1 MLEMHLKHFF
11 LLFVVSQSDNHNHA
25 VPFDTVV
32 NELRHYHIT
41 LLRYAAPKGRK
52 I

>member
-1 MLEMHLKHFF
+1 MHLNFF
-11 LLFVVSQSDNHNHA
+11 FILFIVSQSDSHNHA

-32 NELRHYHIT
+32 NELRHRRVT
-41 LLRYAAPKGRK
+41 LLRYAARRARK